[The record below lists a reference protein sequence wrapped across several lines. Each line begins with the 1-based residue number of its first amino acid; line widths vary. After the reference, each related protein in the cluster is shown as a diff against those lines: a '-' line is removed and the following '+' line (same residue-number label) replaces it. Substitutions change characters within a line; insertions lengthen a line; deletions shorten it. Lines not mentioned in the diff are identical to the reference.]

1 MAARALMRALTQ
13 APARALA
20 GAQTL
25 LPALR
30 LGLCAALCLPA
41 LSCGGGGGGTLASGG
56 TSPPPAAANVVSVI
70 VDAGPD
76 ASPTT
81 GTVNTLYTTVTVCA
95 PGSTS
100 NCQTIDHIQVDT
112 GSYGLRI
119 LAGALTLT
127 LPVQNATDGNSL
139 VECTQFAD
147 GYSWGPVASVD
158 VQISGEMAG
167 SVPVQLIGD
176 SRFTTVPSD
185 CSATGNAEDTV
196 AAFGANGILGI
207 GVFAQDCGGAC
218 AAAVQAATYYSCTA
232 TLCQGTTVPLTD
244 QVTNP
249 ISLFATDNNGSIID
263 LPSVASQ
270 GAATLT
276 GSLIFGIDTQS
287 NNASGTQTVLNV
299 AGSAGSGNIPPGDLT
314 VAYGTQSLE
323 QSFIDSG
330 SNGIYFND
338 TNIVQCT
345 DTGFTDFYC
354 PPSALNLTAMLEGI
368 NGISASVPFSVDNAE
383 TLGQNNPTFV
393 VLPTLA
399 GTTTL
404 TDSFDFGLAFY
415 YGRRVATALESSQ
428 PTTVGTGPYIA
439 Y

>member
-1 MAARALMRALTQ
+1 MAAR
-13 APARALA
+13 
-20 GAQTL
+20 G
-25 LPALR
+25 LR
-30 LGLCAALCLPA
+30 LGLCAALCLSA
-41 LSCGGGGGGTLASGG
+41 LSCGGGGGGSFASGG
-56 TSPPPAAANVVSVI
+56 TTPPAASNVVSVV

-76 ASPTT
+76 ASATT

-127 LPVQNATDGNSL
+127 LPVQKAMDGNSL
-139 VECTQFAD
+139 VECTPFAD
-147 GYSWGPVASVD
+147 GYSWGPVALVD

-185 CSATGNAEDTV
+185 CSATGSAEDTV
-196 AAFGANGILGI
+196 AIFGANGILGI
-207 GVFAQDCGGAC
+207 GVFAQDCGDAC
-218 AAAVQAATYYSCTA
+218 AEAVEPASYYSCTA
-232 TLCQGTTVPLTD
+232 TLCQGTVVPLAN

-263 LPSVASQ
+263 LPSVPSQ

-287 NNASGTQTVLNV
+287 NNASGNQTVLAV
-299 AGSAGSGNIPPGDLT
+299 AGSAGAGGGTIPPGDLT
-314 VAYGTQSLE
+314 VTYGGQSLA

-338 TNIVQCT
+338 ANIVQCT
-345 DTGFTDFYC
+345 DLMGFYC
-354 PPSALNLTAMLEGI
+354 PPSALNLTATLEGI
-368 NGISASVPFSVDNAE
+368 DGNSASVAFSVDNAD
-383 TLGQNNPTFV
+383 TLGMNNPTFV

-415 YGRRVATALESSQ
+415 YGRRVATALESQ
-428 PTTVGTGPYIA
+428 TTSVGTGPYIA

>member
-1 MAARALMRALTQ
+1 MTARALMRAL
-13 APARALA
+13 ASARILM
-20 GAQTL
+20 
-25 LPALR
+25 PALR

-41 LSCGGGGGGTLASGG
+41 LSCGGGKGGGTFASGG
-56 TSPPPAAANVVSVI
+56 TSPPPVASNVVSVV
-70 VDAGPD
+70 VDAGPN
-76 ASPTT
+76 ASSNS
-81 GTVNTLYTTVTVCA
+81 GSVNTLYTTVTVCA

-127 LPVQNATDGNSL
+127 LPVQKAINGNSL
-139 VECTQFAD
+139 VECTPFAD
-147 GYSWGPVASVD
+147 GYSWGPAALLD

-185 CSATGNAEDTV
+185 CSGTGMAEDTV

-218 AAAVQAATYYSCTA
+218 AAAAQPTSYYSCTSTQCQA
-232 TLCQGTTVPLTD
+232 TAVPLAD

-249 ISLFATDNNGSIID
+249 ISMFAADNNGSIID
-263 LPSVASQ
+263 LPSVPSQ

-287 NNASGTQTVLNV
+287 NNASGTQTVLTI
-299 AGSAGSGNIPPGDLT
+299 AGSAGAGGGTIPPGDLT
-314 VAYGTQSLE
+314 VAYGGQTLG

-338 TNIVQCT
+338 PNIVKCT
-345 DTGFTDFYC
+345 DSGFTDFYC
-354 PPSALNLTAMLEGI
+354 PPSTLNLTATLEGI
-368 NGISASVPFSVDNAE
+368 NGISASVDFSVDSAE
-383 TLGQNNPTFV
+383 TLGQNNPSFV

-404 TDSFDFGLAFY
+404 PDSFDFGLAFY
-415 YGRRVATALESSQ
+415 YGRRVAMALESQ
-428 PTTVGTGPYIA
+428 TTTAGTGPYIA
-439 Y
+439 F